1 MLAMVLG
8 QFSHVPEHAFNSAP
22 NPATHNSRGVMKRSL
37 ASQSGLTDQEIRE
50 AVDQGA
56 VTKQYFADPQ
66 NVVSSLNRLRS
77 TEITSY
83 LQYKQHGYM
92 AVSLL
97 SPGLKSEFEA
107 HAQQELVHA
116 DRLATRIQQ
125 LGGVPIF
132 DLQELAGKA
141 AAIGVHPEQGATLT
155 EMVIENLLLERRQI
169 EAYTALIR
177 EIGDKDLVTRE
188 ILLGILAETETHA
201 SELAD
206 FLKRTSDER

>member
-1 MLAMVLG
+1 M
-8 QFSHVPEHAFNSAP
+8 HADQEE
-22 NPATHNSRGVMKRSL
+22 GIMDRSL
-37 ASQSGLTDQEIRE
+37 LEQAGASEEHIRN
-50 AVDQGA
+50 AIDQGA
-56 VTKQYFADPQ
+56 ITKQYFAQPEH
-66 NVVSSLNRLRS
+66 VVKSLNRLRS

-83 LQYKQHGYM
+83 LQYKQHAYM

-97 SPGLKSEFEA
+97 SPGLKAEFEA
-107 HAQQELVHA
+107 HAGQELSHA

-141 AAIGVHPEQGATLT
+141 AAIGIHPEQGATLS
-155 EMVIENLLLERRQI
+155 EMVIENLLLERRQV

-177 EIGDKDLVTRE
+177 ELGDKDLITRE
-188 ILLGILAETETHA
+188 LLLGILAETEAHA

-206 FLKRTSDER
+206 FLKRTSDKR

>member
-1 MLAMVLG
+1 MPGDRIFEEEPM
-8 QFSHVPEHAFNSAP
+8 Q
-22 NPATHNSRGVMKRSL
+22 RSL
-37 ASQSGLTDQEIRE
+37 MSQAGLTDEEVRGAIE
-50 AVDQGA
+50 QGPI
-56 VTKQYFADPQ
+56 TKEYLSDP
-66 NVVSSLNRLRS
+66 NKVASSLNRLRS

-97 SPGLKSEFEA
+97 SPGLKSEFES
-107 HAQQELVHA
+107 HAKQELEHA

-132 DLQELAGKA
+132 DLQEIAGKA
-141 AAIGVHPEQGATLT
+141 SAIGIHAEQGTTLT
-155 EMVIENLLLERRQI
+155 EMVIENLLLERRQV

-177 EIGDKDLVTRE
+177 EIGEKDLITRE
-188 ILLGILAETETHA
+188 ILLDILGQTETHA

-206 FLKRTSDER
+206 FLKRSSETR

>member
-1 MLAMVLG
+1 M
-8 QFSHVPEHAFNSAP
+8 Q
-22 NPATHNSRGVMKRSL
+22 RSSL
-37 ASQSGLTDQEIRE
+37 MNQPDLTSEETRD
-50 AVDQGA
+50 AVKQGPI
-56 VTKQYFADPQ
+56 TKQYLSDPQ
-66 NVVSSLNRLRS
+66 KVVSSLNRLRS

-97 SPGLKSEFEA
+97 SPALKSEFES
-107 HAQQELVHA
+107 HAEEELTHA

-132 DLQELAGKA
+132 DPQEIAGKA
-141 AAIGVHPEQGATLT
+141 AAIGIHPEQGTTLAK
-155 EMVIENLLLERRQI
+155 MVLENLLLERRQV

-177 EIGDKDLVTRE
+177 EIGEKDLITRE
-188 ILLGILAETETHA
+188 ILLDILGQTETHA

-206 FLKRTSDER
+206 FLKRSSDTR